1 MTKKWALIITLVA
14 IVAGVLTMAC
24 EPPPPPPSADCSPGF
39 WKNHTEDWKVY
50 KPDWKYQ
57 GGPMTLLDALQG
69 GRHTRASRFI
79 VAGWL
84 NAAYPDAPC
93 D

>member
-1 MTKKWALIITLVA
+1 MTRKWALIVTLFA
-14 IVAGVLTMAC
+14 IVAGILTMAC
-24 EPPPPPPSADCSPGF
+24 EPPPPPPADCSPGF
-39 WKNHTEDWKVY
+39 WKNHTEHWIGYDPGDLY
-50 KPDWKYQ
+50 Y

-69 GRHTRASRFI
+69 GKDTRYSRFE

-84 NAAYPDAPC
+84 NVSNPDAPC